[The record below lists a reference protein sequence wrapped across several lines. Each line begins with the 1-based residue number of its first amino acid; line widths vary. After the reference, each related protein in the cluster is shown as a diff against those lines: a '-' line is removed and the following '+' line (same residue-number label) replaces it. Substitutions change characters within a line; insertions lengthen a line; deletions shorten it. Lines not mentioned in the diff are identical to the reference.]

1 MAYDFY
7 NSERKEAFLQTVNE
21 NIVNTYKVLFARSA
35 PLETLMQTDL
45 CDFTLRNVQDL
56 FVSNKWFSRSTF
68 NVHRGLLRNYI
79 NWCVDAGFCTNMN
92 AAQSLTFDDLA
103 PQNIRK
109 SLYKDADMLVDTIN
123 ELYGS
128 AEDFEKNIMDVACWY
143 LAWCGFTRDECL
155 KIKQSQVF
163 SDRIVGDTWTAEN
176 IHPEMMRVLIE
187 ARDIREVGVNIS
199 TPTREFISVRKFVQ
213 NEYLLRIMITRNT
226 ITNHQTMPSNIESW
240 TNRAKKLLRA
250 LPNSSPYK
258 LKLLTYTKVF
268 NCGRYYALYQ
278 WEKENEDA
286 TMNNAKDWCSLV
298 RYDDPKTGKPKVS
311 TSVFLSSYKAW
322 KDAFFPSWSN

>member
-21 NIVNTYKVLFARSA
+21 SIANTYKVLFARSA
-35 PLETLMQTDL
+35 PMENFYGIDL
-45 CDFTLRNVQDL
+45 CEFTLKNLQDM
-56 FVSNKWFSRSTF
+56 FVSSRWFSRSTF
-68 NVHRGLLRNYI
+68 NVHRGLLRKYV
-79 NWCVDAGFCTNMN
+79 NWCMDAGLCCNVN
-92 AAQSLTFDDLA
+92 AAQSLTIESLGKES
-103 PQNIRK
+103 IRK
-109 SLYKDADMLVDTIN
+109 SMYKDPDALVGTIN

-155 KIKQSQVF
+155 KIKQSQVL
-163 SDRIVGDTWTAEN
+163 SDRIIGDTWTAEN
-176 IHPEMMRVLIE
+176 IHPEMMRVIIA

-199 TPTREFISVRKFVQ
+199 TPTREFISVRKFVDT
-213 NEYLLRIMITRNT
+213 EYLLRILVTRNT

-298 RYDDPKTGKPKVS
+298 RYDDPNTGKPKVS
-311 TSVFLSSYKAW
+311 TSVFLSSYKEW
-322 KDAFFPSWSN
+322 KTAFYQNSI